1 MTSPHLS
8 SDFHIVRRFPVLRG
22 ARSAVSISSGLSV
35 ASHSREERSALEPDS
50 LRALDVDLNVGDSRI
65 HELSAV
71 SRDKMLHDSLHNP
84 VKRSFDGM
92 PEQLVYGLFERRK
105 NVRYVMPQVW
115 SPPNPRQV

>member
-1 MTSPHLS
+1 MTSSHLS

-35 ASHSREERSALEPDS
+35 ASHSREELSASEPAS
-50 LRALDVDLNVGDSRI
+50 LRALDFDSKFGDARI

-71 SRDKMLHDSLHNP
+71 SRDTILHDSLHTP

-92 PEQLVYGLFERRK
+92 PENLVYGLFERHK